1 MPTVKAFLVLFYLIQ
16 FPSIW
21 SQGTLDVKGEIVFPL
36 INQYSA
42 YGLSKKSAKKSI
54 KLYENL
60 YKKAKKENNL
70 TDEMRLFALVKD
82 RGLLYHPY
90 VIVKGS
96 LDEETIVY
104 MDSATYQKTG
114 AWNYKFEELTASQS
128 YLWFMAKTTRLGEN
142 AYWLTEF
149 NGISLL
155 QDTERSQSI
164 SKFAMDVYRK

>member
-1 MPTVKAFLVLFYLIQ
+1 LRTFLIFLCLSRFLIAQ
-16 FPSIW
+16 
-21 SQGTLDVKGEIVFPL
+21 SQGTLDVKGEIVFPFV
-36 INQYSA
+36 NYYSA

-60 YKKAKKENNL
+60 YEKAKKENSLN
-70 TDEMRLFALVKD
+70 DEMRLFALVKE
-82 RGLLYHPY
+82 RGLLYNPY
-90 VIVKGS
+90 VIVRGS

-104 MDSATYQKTG
+104 MDSATYQKIG
-114 AWNYKFEELTASQS
+114 VWNYKFEELTANQN

-155 QDTERSQSI
+155 QDTERSTSI
-164 SKFAMDVYRK
+164 SKFARDVYRK